1 MLLLLQV
8 AVVLFAII
16 TANQNDDGGVYAFL
30 STTPS
35 CVKIRSTS
43 TNILRGFDDVWWAIS
58 GIGDDDSSS
67 SNNDDIDSSNS
78 VKSSHIVSIK
88 SSNIAGLINEGDGSD
103 IKVDF
108 GQEAGTS
115 LIAITGESGT
125 GKSLL
130 VSKAI
135 DLVTGGKAIS
145 SLVPSRAGEGN
156 DEDIS
161 SFVELSK

>member
-8 AVVLFAII
+8 VAVVFAII
-16 TANQNDDGGVYAFL
+16 TAQRNDNGGVYAFL
-30 STTPS
+30 STTPR
-35 CVKIRSTS
+35 CVKIRSAS

-67 SNNDDIDSSNS
+67 SNNDDIDSSS
-78 VKSSHIVSIK
+78 IIKSSHIVSIK
-88 SSNIAGLINEGDGSD
+88 SSNIAGLIND

-145 SLVPSRAGEGN
+145 SLVPSRVGEGN
-156 DEDIS
+156 NKES
-161 SFVELSK
+161 SSVELSK

>member
-8 AVVLFAII
+8 AVVFAII
-16 TANQNDDGGVYAFL
+16 NTHGNDNGSVYAFL

-35 CVKIRSTS
+35 CVKIRSAS
-43 TNILRGFDDVWWAIS
+43 TNILRGFDDVWWAISS

-88 SSNIAGLINEGDGSD
+88 SSNIAGLINED

-145 SLVPSRAGEGN
+145 SLVPSRAGESN
-156 DEDIS
+156 IDKENT

>member
-1 MLLLLQV
+1 MLMLLQV
-8 AVVLFAII
+8 AVVFAII
-16 TANQNDDGGVYAFL
+16 IANRNDDGGVYAFL

-58 GIGDDDSSS
+58 VIGDDDSFS
-67 SNNDDIDSSNS
+67 SNNDDIDSSS
-78 VKSSHIVSIK
+78 IKSSHIVSIK
-88 SSNIAGLINEGDGSD
+88 SSNIAGLINEGSSD

-145 SLVPSRAGEGN
+145 SLVPSRAGESK
-156 DEDIS
+156 DKESS

>member
-1 MLLLLQV
+1 M
-8 AVVLFAII
+8 
-16 TANQNDDGGVYAFL
+16 N
-30 STTPS
+30 
-35 CVKIRSTS
+35 
-43 TNILRGFDDVWWAIS
+43 
-58 GIGDDDSSS
+58 
-67 SNNDDIDSSNS
+67 
-78 VKSSHIVSIK
+78 
-88 SSNIAGLINEGDGSD
+88 SD
-103 IKVDF
+103 ITVDF

-145 SLVPSRAGEGN
+145 SLVPSRAGESN
-156 DEDIS
+156 VDKENT

>member
-8 AVVLFAII
+8 AVVFVAIII

-35 CVKIRSTS
+35 CVKIRSTA

-67 SNNDDIDSSNS
+67 SNNDDIDSSS
-78 VKSSHIVSIK
+78 IIKSSHIVSIK
-88 SSNIAGLINEGDGSD
+88 SSNIAGLINEGDDRD
-103 IKVDF
+103 IEVDF

-145 SLVPSRAGEGN
+145 SLVPSRAGEGKN
-156 DEDIS
+156 EES
-161 SFVELSK
+161 SSVELSK

>member
-16 TANQNDDGGVYAFL
+16 TANQNDDSGVYAFL

-35 CVKIRSTS
+35 CVKIRSAT

-67 SNNDDIDSSNS
+67 SSNDDIDSSS
-78 VKSSHIVSIK
+78 SIKSSHIVSIK
-88 SSNIAGLINEGDGSD
+88 SSNIAGYD

-145 SLVPSRAGEGN
+145 SLVPSRAREGN
-156 DEDIS
+156 NDKESS

>member
-1 MLLLLQV
+1 MSVVHSLEQIHYIMVHNSVLVVTLL
-8 AVVLFAII
+8 VVGSSSF
-16 TANQNDDGGVYAFL
+16 
-30 STTPS
+30 
-35 CVKIRSTS
+35 STS
-43 TNILRGFDDVWWAIS
+43 PT
-58 GIGDDDSSS
+58 
-67 SNNDDIDSSNS
+67 

-88 SSNIAGLINEGDGSD
+88 SSNIGLAKAD

-135 DLVTGGKAIS
+135 DLVTGGKTIS

>member
-8 AVVLFAII
+8 VAVVFAII
-16 TANQNDDGGVYAFL
+16 TANQNDNGGVYAFL

-88 SSNIAGLINEGDGSD
+88 SSNIAGLINEV

-156 DEDIS
+156 YKESS

>member
-8 AVVLFAII
+8 AVVFAII
-16 TANQNDDGGVYAFL
+16 TANQNDCGVYAFL

-35 CVKIRSTS
+35 CVKIRSTA

-67 SNNDDIDSSNS
+67 SNNDDIDSSS
-78 VKSSHIVSIK
+78 IIKSSHIVSIK
-88 SSNIAGLINEGDGSD
+88 SSNIAGLINEGDRD

-145 SLVPSRAGEGN
+145 SLVPSRAGEGKN
-156 DEDIS
+156 EES
-161 SFVELSK
+161 SSVELSK

>member
-1 MLLLLQV
+1 MLLLYTA
-8 AVVLFAII
+8 AVLLASI
-16 TANQNDDGGVYAFL
+16 AQRNDYGGVYAFL

-35 CVKIRSTS
+35 CVKIRSAS

-58 GIGDDDSSS
+58 GIGDDDSTTPD
-67 SNNDDIDSSNS
+67 NDDIVSRSTI
-78 VKSSHIVSIK
+78 KSSHIVYIK
-88 SSNIAGLINEGDGSD
+88 SSNIAGMINEGDDSD

-145 SLVPSRAGEGN
+145 SLVPSRAGESNN
-156 DEDIS
+156 DEESS